1 MNKKLLALILT
12 IIVLLLTGCNNNT
25 AKNGDTANPSENT
38 TSFASPEEE
47 KQYMMNKQYNEQKEG
62 FIEADSNIEAD
73 SIYIDVTHE
82 ISLKEFEYTAADFG
96 ITDTS
101 EIKEIRTYWATM
113 REKTDP
119 INGQTVRI
127 TFHKSNTEKLNDMAK
142 KIYELPFVKFVSV
155 SPQAFYDE
163 QN

>member
-1 MNKKLLALILT
+1 MNKFFMVLISVITFLIL
-12 IIVLLLTGCNNNT
+12 VGCSGNSNSSDKT
-25 AKNGDTANPSENT
+25 V
-38 TSFASPEEE
+38 SFASPEEE
-47 KQYMMNKQYNEQKEG
+47 KQYMMNEQYDEQKES
-62 FIEADSNIEAD
+62 FKEADSNIEAD
-73 SIYIDVTHE
+73 SIYIDIMHE
-82 ISLKEFEYTAADFG
+82 ISIKEFEYTAADFG

-119 INGQTVRI
+119 DNGQSVRI
-127 TFHKSNTEKLNDMAK
+127 TFYESNTEKLNEMAK
-142 KIYELPFVKFVSV
+142 KIYELPFVKSVFV